1 MTCTVQLAPEGI
13 AKVKRWQDKF
23 LVRHV
28 PMKSI
33 NPTVSKSSVAS
44 SYLQRCSDVKK

>member
-1 MTCTVQLAPEGI
+1 MACTVQLAPEGI

-23 LVRHV
+23 LVRHA
-28 PMKSI
+28 MKSI